1 MEFVFVVPR
10 ARLFSECA
18 PHGVAVFGDE
28 WSQDAFETC
37 VREDGFFVE
46 RAYAEEAPHL
56 KQVIPYTLVAR
67 GQEFLLLQRTKG
79 GGESRLHDKLSL
91 GVGGHVNPVDAI
103 DTNAGAGARRLRA
116 PLPAATRR
124 EVLEEELI
132 VEGETRLRTVGLLND
147 DTNAVGAVHVG
158 LVQVLELLDGDAR
171 VREVDQLRGEFVT
184 REELLARHRSGANF
198 ETWSSLLVPELDRL
212 LRTEGLTQA
221 AGRDVAPG
229 PSHGSRA
236 TTARS

>member
-158 LVQVLELLDGDAR
+158 LVQVLELLDGD
-171 VREVDQLRGEFVT
+171 
-184 REELLARHRSGANF
+184 
-198 ETWSSLLVPELDRL
+198 VPALDL
-212 LRTEGLTQA
+212 
-221 AGRDVAPG
+221 APG
-229 PSHGSRA
+229 HETQRCHGDGQGHEILIARQGGNRNAKGLADPSCQK
-236 TTARS
+236 